1 MCVESINSYLDIMNT
16 GFVKNIIITGSSC
29 GEKTFFMMFIVI
41 YDHSKGLTVI
51 TFDMMY
57 HRAIQLGGWHWHKLI
72 CIRVDCVSK
81 MPVCRMA

>member
-1 MCVESINSYLDIMNT
+1 MNNGLVE
-16 GFVKNIIITGSSC
+16 NIIIAVFPG
-29 GEKTFFMMFIVI
+29 GGNIFFIMYIVI